1 MPDNREAHS
10 NGFTLVELIIVV
22 GLMGMIAVV
31 LSAVIVVIIKTS
43 PAASTRIDDARV
55 LQGLVTWLPQDVDS
69 TPTTGFNVAAAK
81 VTGCNGA
88 SAGTNL
94 LHMTWTEKL
103 GGTTTTYV
111 ANYRHE
117 TQGGRSRLVRI
128 TCSGTTSAPYG
139 NPTRVVV
146 SREIKPLGV
155 GWAAGQLP
163 ARVTIDLDGLG
174 DVALVRFEIESLT
187 GKILRVD
194 SAPKNPNETLP
205 STTIPTP
212 PTTSTTTSTTTIPA
226 STTTVSTTTTTTM
239 PCTVLS
245 LSTDDSN
252 NTVNLKSTG
261 SPGLIDKNVVVRLTW
276 SGGCRGLYLAY
287 NSGGSGALL
296 TQNFSVSSPY
306 TVKLVGHPT
315 GVELWT
321 LGGHALAVR
330 DGNGGP
336 YGSSITLTVV
346 AKGAAS

>member
-1 MPDNREAHS
+1 MPDNREKRS

-22 GLMGMIAVV
+22 ALMGMIAVV

-69 TPTTGFNVAAAK
+69 TPPTGFNVDAEE
-81 VTGCNGA
+81 VTGCNG
-88 SAGTNL
+88 SSTGKNL

-103 GGTTTTYV
+103 GATTTTYV

-117 TQGGRSRLVRI
+117 TQSGKSRLVRI

-139 NPTRVVV
+139 DPTRVVV
-146 SREIKPLGV
+146 SSEIKPLGV
-155 GWAAGQLP
+155 DWAAGQLP

-187 GKILRVD
+187 GNILRVD

-212 PTTSTTTSTTTIPA
+212 PTTAVTTTTTTIPA
-226 STTTVSTTTTTTM
+226 STTTASTTTTTL

-245 LSTDDSN
+245 LSTNDSN
-252 NTVNLKSTG
+252 NTVNLKSTD
-261 SPGLIDKNVVVRLTW
+261 SPGLIDKDVVVTVTW
-276 SGGCRGLYLAY
+276 SGGCQGLYLDY

-306 TVKLVGHPT
+306 QVTLKGHPA

-336 YGSSITLTVV
+336 YGSSITLTIV